1 MTFKN
6 PQYLVETDWL
16 EAHLDDPNLRIF
28 DCTVYLTNYF
38 DESAGRK
45 LEIVSGRSQ
54 WEQGHIP
61 GSGFADLMNE
71 LSDPENKRFFAP
83 MPPAG
88 QFAEAMSRYGVGPGT
103 RVVLYDDMV
112 NIWAARIW
120 WMLRYFGFDD
130 AAVLNGGWKKW
141 TSEGRPTSTEPP
153 AYPPA
158 QFVARPRPS
167 LVATKD
173 EVLAAIGTVATCIV
187 NALDADEY
195 AGRGPVRYGR
205 PGHIPTST
213 NVSFL
218 SVLDPET
225 NAYLPPERL
234 RELFET
240 ARAFE
245 KERVITYCGGGI
257 AASGDALLLTLLGA
271 ENVALYDGSMTE
283 WAADPALPLVTGD
296 SPA

>member
-173 EVLAAIGTVATCIV
+173 EVLAAIGTDATCIV

-234 RELFET
+234 WELF
-240 ARAFE
+240 AAGRALE

-283 WAADPALPLVTGD
+283 WAADSSLPLVTGD
-296 SPA
+296 APA

>member
-1 MTFKN
+1 MSFKH

-16 EAHLDDPNLRIF
+16 EEHLGDSNLRIL

-38 DESAGRK
+38 DESAGRR
-45 LEIVSGRSQ
+45 LEIVSGRSH
-54 WEQGHIP
+54 WEEGHIP

-83 MPPAG
+83 MPKPE
-88 QFAEAMSRYGVGPGT
+88 QFAAVMSRLGVGPGS

-120 WMLRYFGFDD
+120 WMLRYFGFED
-130 AAVLNGGWKKW
+130 AAVLNGGFKKW
-141 TSEGRPTSTEPP
+141 THEGRPVSTEPP

-158 QFVARPRPS
+158 QFVAKPRPS

-173 EVLAAIGTVATCIV
+173 EVLAAIGSKGTCII
-187 NALDADEY
+187 NALDPDEY

-213 NVSFL
+213 NASFL
-218 SVLDPET
+218 EVLDTET
-225 NAYLPPERL
+225 NAYLPEEQL
-234 RELFET
+234 RALFD
-240 ARAFE
+240 RAGAFDRQ
-245 KERVITYCGGGI
+245 RVVTYCGGGI
-257 AASGDALLLTLLGA
+257 AASGAAFLLTLLGH

-283 WAADPALPLVTGD
+283 WAADTTLPLVTGD
-296 SPA
+296 APA

>member
-1 MTFKN
+1 MSFKQ

-16 EAHLDDPNLRIF
+16 QANLDDPNLRIF

-45 LEIVSGRSQ
+45 LDIVSGRAH
-54 WEQGHIP
+54 WEEGHIP
-61 GSGFADLMNE
+61 GSGFAELMNE
-71 LSDPENKRFFAP
+71 LCDPDNKRFFAP
-83 MPPAG
+83 MPKPD
-88 QFAEAMSRYGVGPGT
+88 QFAAVMSRYGVGLGT

-120 WMLRYFGFDD
+120 WMLRYFGFED

-141 TSEGRPTSTEPP
+141 TSEGRPVSTAPCTYAP
-153 AYPPA
+153 GP
-158 QFVARPRPS
+158 FVAKPRTS

-173 EVLAAIGTVATCIV
+173 EVLASIDSSSACIID
-187 NALDADEY
+187 ALDADEY

-213 NVSFL
+213 NASFL
-218 SVLDPET
+218 EVLDPET
-225 NAYLPPERL
+225 NAYRAPEEL
-234 RELFET
+234 RTIFEQ
-240 ARAFE
+240 AGAFDS
-245 KERVITYCGGGI
+245 KRVLTYCGGGI
-257 AASGDALLLTLLGA
+257 AASGAAFLLTLLGH

-283 WAADPALPLVTGD
+283 WAADRTLPLITGER
-296 SPA
+296 PA